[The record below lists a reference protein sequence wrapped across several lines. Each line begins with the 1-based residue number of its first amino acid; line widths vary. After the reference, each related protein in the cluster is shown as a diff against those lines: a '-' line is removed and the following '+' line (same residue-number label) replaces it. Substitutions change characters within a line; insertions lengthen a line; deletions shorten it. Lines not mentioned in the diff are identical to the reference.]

1 MIRTLLKEVKE
12 YKAAS
17 IATPIFMILEVLFET
32 LIPFLMASI
41 IDKGVN
47 TGDINHIYKVG
58 GIMIVAGSIRSDCG
72 NGRRTLWS
80 EGFYRICKEFEK
92 YDV

>member
-12 YKAAS
+12 YKTAS

-47 TGDINHIYKVG
+47 TGDK
-58 GIMIVAGSIRSDCG
+58 
-72 NGRRTLWS
+72 
-80 EGFYRICKEFEK
+80 GFYRFRKEFEK
-92 YDV
+92 CNV

>member
-41 IDKGVN
+41 AWGVEWLLIFSN
-47 TGDINHIYKVG
+47 V
-58 GIMIVAGSIRSDCG
+58 
-72 NGRRTLWS
+72 
-80 EGFYRICKEFEK
+80 
-92 YDV
+92 